1 MEGST
6 EVRSARLKELAQG
19 MKLGTLT
26 DAESLLLEKVPTG
39 SCAICGPSGD
49 DKDKR
54 NDASGGGE
62 WERSRQICSQ
72 FLVWLCTSEEARKQ
86 IGWRGIQIYGA
97 EITSLFD
104 LSFASVPFPLVFRRC
119 RFKQGINLRRADL
132 AELDLSGSLVHKF
145 HADRLT
151 VKNCLYLRSAT
162 IVGEASLLG
171 SQIGGDLDGEGSA
184 LNNPGGMALMADGI
198 NVKGSIY
205 LRNGFAAHGTVQLQ
219 NAQIGAVLDCDGA
232 TFSDASTSLD
242 ADEINVKGSVFF
254 RSLTAGGEVRLVRAQ
269 IGNNIECDGATIDS
283 KNGRAL
289 NANAV
294 SVSGSIFLRS
304 RKNENEI
311 TPFKATGEVNLNTAH
326 VEGQI
331 DCSGGIVIKSGA
343 EAFEAR
349 GVVVKGSVFL
359 CDKFEA
365 EGKVHLQGAQIGGA
379 FDCKGGNF
387 VKATFDLTDASAGT
401 LIDSGLNFRPSGPSD
416 ESLTVWPVHG
426 ALFLDGFSYNR
437 ISSEGRIDVHQR
449 IGWLGRQAGTPF
461 RLQPYLQLAKI
472 LRDSGDAKG
481 SLRVLETMEELR
493 RRDEQNTPRTGSCKG
508 LRKLADKV
516 WSLLLKWTIGY
527 GYYPQRAIGALL
539 ILFALGWAC
548 YFVGYYWSKM
558 VPAESSAYKEYASK
572 GTLPAYYPRFSAGI
586 YSLENSLPLVKLGQ
600 ADKWQPDPTSQSP
613 RILIWFL
620 RIQILLGWMLATFFV
635 AGVTGVVHKQ

>member
-1 MEGST
+1 MESST

-162 IVGEASLLG
+162 IVGETSLLG

-198 NVKGSIY
+198 NVKG
-205 LRNGFAAHGTVQLQ
+205 
-219 NAQIGAVLDCDGA
+219 
-232 TFSDASTSLD
+232 
-242 ADEINVKGSVFF
+242 
-254 RSLTAGGEVRLVRAQ
+254 
-269 IGNNIECDGATIDS
+269 
-283 KNGRAL
+283 
-289 NANAV
+289 
-294 SVSGSIFLRS
+294 
-304 RKNENEI
+304 
-311 TPFKATGEVNLNTAH
+311 
-326 VEGQI
+326 
-331 DCSGGIVIKSGA
+331 
-343 EAFEAR
+343 AFEAR

-365 EGKVHLQGAQIGGA
+365 EGKVHLQGAQIGGT

-401 LIDSGLNFRPSGPSD
+401 LIDSGLNFRPPGPSD

-426 ALFLDGFSYNR
+426 ALFLDGFSYSR

-449 IGWLGRQAGTPF
+449 IGWLGRQPGTPF
-461 RLQPYLQLAKI
+461 RLQSYLQLARI

-548 YFVGYYWSKM
+548 YFVGYYWGKM
-558 VPAESSAYKEYASK
+558 LPAESSASKEYASK

-613 RILIWFL
+613 RVLIWFL